1 MSLNEGFQGDRL
13 KQNKNNTHLKK
24 LGKGIKN
31 IQNYCKSERR
41 YSAAGLDEIPG
52 VL

>member
-13 KQNKNNTHLKK
+13 KQNKNKTHLEK
-24 LGKGIKN
+24 LGKGRKN
-31 IQNYCKSERR
+31 IQSERR